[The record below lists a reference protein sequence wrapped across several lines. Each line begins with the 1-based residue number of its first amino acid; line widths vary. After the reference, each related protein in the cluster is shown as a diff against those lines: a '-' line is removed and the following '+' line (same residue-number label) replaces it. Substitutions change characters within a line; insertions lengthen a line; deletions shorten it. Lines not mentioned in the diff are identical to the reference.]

1 MASSDRGSA
10 TDTIRDDSPPS
21 PPKFSPK
28 GSAFWM
34 SFVAIVVCM
43 FLSAMD
49 LTAVS
54 TVLPTITEDLNGG
67 DDFVWVGSA
76 YALASTAILPLIG
89 GLADIF
95 GRKPV
100 MLVCIVFFALGSA
113 LAGAAQNMNMMIGA
127 RGT

>member
-1 MASSDRGSA
+1 
-10 TDTIRDDSPPS
+10 
-21 PPKFSPK
+21 
-28 GSAFWM
+28 
-34 SFVAIVVCM
+34 M